1 MAAVSGSK
9 GESPPMDLDASFWFG
24 LLQIIWINILLSGD
38 NAVVIALACRS
49 LPPRQQKLGIVLGTV
64 PAVVLRIIFAG
75 IIVYL
80 MMIPYLK
87 LVGGLLLLW
96 IAVDLLKQ
104 DEEEEAHVR
113 EGASIW
119 AAVRTIV
126 VADAVM
132 SLDNVIAIAAAARGD
147 MTLLV
152 LGLVISM
159 PLVIFG
165 SALLLKLLERFPF
178 LVTAGGALLGYI
190 AGEVIVTDPAIES
203 WIAMHAHA
211 LDTALPIVLAVA
223 VVVVGHLVGRYAAQ
237 RRKEEAKVAS

>member
-1 MAAVSGSK
+1 
-9 GESPPMDLDASFWFG
+9 MDLDASFWFG

-49 LPPRQQKLGIVLGTV
+49 LPPRQQKLGIVLGTL
-64 PAVVLRIIFAG
+64 PAVVLRIVFAG
-75 IIVYL
+75 AIVYL

-87 LVGGLLLLW
+87 LVGGLLLLY

-104 DEEEEAHVR
+104 EDEEAADVR
-113 EGASIW
+113 EGTSVW
-119 AAVRTIV
+119 TAVRTIV
-126 VADAVM
+126 IADAVM

-165 SALLLKLLERFPF
+165 SALLLKLLERFPI

-190 AGEVIVTDPAIES
+190 AGEVIVTDPAIER
-203 WIAMHAHA
+203 WIATHAHA
-211 LDTALPIVLAVA
+211 LELALPIVLAAA
-223 VVVVGHLVGRYAAQ
+223 VVAAGHLIGRLAAQ
-237 RRKEEAKVAS
+237 RRKEEANLAP

>member
-1 MAAVSGSK
+1 M
-9 GESPPMDLDASFWFG
+9 ELDASFFLG

-49 LPPRQQKLGIVLGTV
+49 LPPKQQKLGIVLGTV
-64 PAVVLRIIFAG
+64 PAVVLRIIFAAV
-75 IIVYL
+75 IAYL

-87 LVGGLLLLW
+87 VVGGLLLLW

-104 DEEEEAHVR
+104 EDDEEAHVH
-113 EGASIW
+113 EGGSLW

-132 SLDNVIAIAAAARGD
+132 SLDNVIAIAAAAQGS
-147 MTLLV
+147 MLLLV

-165 SALLLKLLERFPF
+165 SALLLKVLERFPV

-190 AGEVIVTDPAIES
+190 AGEVIVTDPALEP
-203 WIAMHAHA
+203 WLRANAHA
-211 LDTALPIVLAVA
+211 LEVALPYVLAVA
-223 VVVVGHLVGRYAAQ
+223 VVAVGHFMGRLSAQ
-237 RRKEEAKVAS
+237 RRKEEANIAP